1 MALAMRVLPLVEPPG
16 VRPLHQLPRRKLTV
30 GAGQEGAAD
39 AELTRPI
46 RVLGDSKGF
55 KSLSED
61 GDAGR
66 HPHLAWVLREGQKS
80 ATIHAPS
87 EVIWR
92 IPAINPWAGMKLARG
107 WLI

>member
-30 GAGQEGAAD
+30 GTGQEGAAD
-39 AELTRPI
+39 AEL

-66 HPHLAWVLREGQKS
+66 YPHLAWVLREGQKS
-80 ATIHAPS
+80 ATIHSPS
-87 EVIWR
+87 EVIWESR
-92 IPAINPWAGMKLARG
+92 P
-107 WLI
+107 